1 MQCSIAFQEAI
12 TLARGLVPRLARL
25 WVDGAFSGEALLKW
39 VMETCGWIIKV
50 VVRPEDVQ
58 GFVLLPKRWT
68 VERTASWLHWCRQLN
83 VDYERLS
90 LRPKPSST
98 SP

>member
-1 MQCSIAFQEAI
+1 MPCLTVFQEAI
-12 TLARGLVPRLARL
+12 TLASLARI
-25 WVDGAFSGEALLKW
+25 WVDRAFSGEAFLKW
-39 VMETCGWIIKV
+39 VMETCSWIIKV

-68 VERTASWLHWCRQLN
+68 VERTANWLHWFRQLN
-83 VDYERLS
+83 VGYEQL
-90 LRPKPSST
+90 LLHPKPSST

>member
-1 MQCSIAFQEAI
+1 MQCSTAFQEAI
-12 TLARGLVPRLARL
+12 TLASLARI
-25 WVDGAFSGEALLKW
+25 WVDGAFSGE
-39 VMETCGWIIKV
+39 VFQVGNGETCGWIIKV

-68 VERTASWLHWCRQLN
+68 VERTAGWLHWCRQLN
-83 VDYERLS
+83 VDYEQLP
-90 LRPKPSST
+90 LHPKPSST

>member
-1 MQCSIAFQEAI
+1 MQCSTAFQEAI
-12 TLARGLVPRLARL
+12 TLARGLARL
-25 WVDGAFSGEALLKW
+25 WVDSAFSGKVLLKW

-83 VDYERLS
+83 VDYEQLP
-90 LRPKPSST
+90 LHPKPSST